1 MLAITVDAAEVAA
14 AWSRRLD
21 GHPVTGTDD
30 FFFDL
35 GGNSLLGAAIVAD
48 LADRTGLPLELRDLY
63 LAPTPDELAG
73 YLRSL
78 AERLT
83 DLRQQA
89 GDRVWSLDAFATA
102 LADLGP
108 AAAGSLLPPD
118 ATVRFAPLGATAGP
132 PIGGAARIAEL
143 RRARGNGGCER
154 VVGDT
159 GPGVALRRHD
169 RVVRITHSPGPEV
182 LLTEEPVD

>member
-1 MLAITVDAAEVAA
+1 MIGIIVLAITADAAEVAA

-63 LAPTPDELAG
+63 LAPTPEELAG

-78 AERLT
+78 AERLSE
-83 DLRQQA
+83 LR
-89 GDRVWSLDAFATA
+89 GEKWSLDAFATA
-102 LADLGP
+102 LAELGP
-108 AAAGSLLPPD
+108 AAAASLLPP
-118 ATVRFAPLGATAGP
+118 AALVGFGPAAPV
-132 PIGGAARIAEL
+132 GGAARIAVL
-143 RRARGNGGCER
+143 RRARGNGGCEL
-154 VVGDT
+154 VAGDP

-169 RVVRITHSPGPEV
+169 MVVRITHSPGPVV
-182 LLTEEPVD
+182 LLTEEAVG